1 MSLNEKLL
9 IALIALNVLNAFLTV
24 RILKDGC
31 KELNPVMDKLMK
43 KIGVVPALVL
53 AKAAGIGVLACLL
66 PTIPYQAMLALC
78 GFYIGVVLWN
88 VKTLKELN

>member
-1 MSLNEKLL
+1 MNEKLL
-9 IALIALNVLNAFLTV
+9 IALIALNVLDAFLTV
-24 RILKDGC
+24 RILKDGG

-53 AKAAGIGVLACLL
+53 AKAAGIGVLAYLL
-66 PTIPYQAMLALC
+66 PYVPYQALLALC
-78 GFYIGVVLWN
+78 CVYIGVVIWN

>member
-9 IALIALNVLNAFLTV
+9 IALIALNVLDAILTV
-24 RILKDGC
+24 RILKDGGN
-31 KELNPVMDKLMK
+31 ELNPIMAKMMDR
-43 KIGVVPALVL
+43 IGDVPALVVVKASMLGAL
-53 AKAAGIGVLACLL
+53 AYLL
-66 PTIPYQAMLALC
+66 PTIPYRAMLALC

>member
-9 IALIALNVLNAFLTV
+9 IALIALNVLDAILTV
-24 RILKDGC
+24 RILKDGG

-53 AKAAGIGVLACLL
+53 AKAAGIGVLAYLL
-66 PTIPYQAMLALC
+66 PSVPYQALLALC
-78 GFYIGVVLWN
+78 GVYIGVVIWN

>member
-9 IALIALNVLNAFLTV
+9 IALIALNVLDAFLTV
-24 RILKDGC
+24 RILKDGG
-31 KELNPVMDKLMK
+31 KGLNPVMDKLMK

-53 AKAAGIGVLACLL
+53 AKAAGIGVLAYLL
-66 PTIPYQAMLALC
+66 PSVPYQALLALC
-78 GFYIGVVLWN
+78 GVYIGVVIWN